1 MVRLAKLRGEQ
12 RMPASDAYR
21 ITTVDQLR
29 ARIGE
34 PHPLVPHKVL
44 KALDQLATDFI
55 HRSPFVL
62 LATADATGNLDV
74 SPKGDGPGFVSVEN
88 GTTLLIPDRKG
99 NKLLFGLQ
107 NILNNP
113 HVGLIFLIPGTE
125 ETLRVN
131 GTAELTADPT
141 ILERLSARGQPAL
154 LAIRYRNAFS
164 TAPRPSNA
172 LNSGIP
178 RPGRSA
184 SRSRSVNSS
193 RPRWAGMR
201 RWRSKSTNLSKT
213 ITRTIC
219 DAFLQRFPVAKRCT
233 Q

>member
-1 MVRLAKLRGEQ
+1 
-12 RMPASDAYR
+12 MPASDAYR

-107 NILNNP
+107 NILDNP

-131 GTAELTADPT
+131 GTAELTADPA

-154 LAIRYRNAFS
+154 LAIRITIQECFFHCAKAFK
-164 TAPRPSNA
+164 
-172 LNSGIP
+172 
-178 RPGRSA
+178 RSQLWHPETWPQRQPISFGKFFA
-184 SRSRSVNSS
+184 AKMGGDEAMAQQIDQFVEDDYKN
-193 RPRWAGMR
+193 
-201 RWRSKSTNLSKT
+201 NL
-213 ITRTIC
+213 
-219 DAFLQRFPVAKRCT
+219 
-233 Q
+233 